1 MTPEDILAQLKLIM
15 PRASQAKVDWQA
27 VAMDTSIKS
36 LGFDSLSIMDLA
48 YDMAQHFNVEFDLM
62 NAGPLQTVGD
72 VVQLIHRLQH
82 P

>member
-1 MTPEDILAQLKLIM
+1 
-15 PRASQAKVDWQA
+15 
-27 VAMDTSIKS
+27 MDTSIKS